1 MQFPVAV
8 DLAGDVEEAVNP
20 RPARSTDATRLT
32 FPLQLVVIIVSA
44 ALSAGSAMWAVSYG
58 MRSDVRDILTRLDA
72 QREIDSEKS
81 KLLDER
87 FNNLRDTVQDMKR
100 RVELQ
105 QYEVQR
111 LNETIARIDRARS
124 NK

>member
-1 MQFPVAV
+1 MQFPMAV
-8 DLAGDVEEAVNP
+8 PLAEDVEVVNP
-20 RPARSTDATRLT
+20 RPARSTDATRLK
-32 FPLQLVVIIVSA
+32 FPLELVIIIVSA
-44 ALSAGSAMWAVSYG
+44 ALSAAGGMWAVSYG
-58 MRSDVRDILTRLDA
+58 LRSDVRDILTRMQA
-72 QREIDSEKS
+72 QEQIESEKA

-87 FNNLRDTVQDMKR
+87 FQTLRETVQDMKR